1 MHIGLVQPAA
11 TPSLL
16 VDLPPLLVIL
26 MPVTLVTA
34 GEINITLPWPENLP
48 YKGKKKQLR
57 AFHLERKRVKRT
69 DLKANSHAV
78 FALGESFS
86 HAPMEEVLGA
96 NVSQC
101 LHTPNTAK

>member
-16 VDLPPLLVIL
+16 VDLPQLLVIL

-48 YKGKKKQLR
+48 YKGKKKTAQG
-57 AFHLERKRVKRT
+57 F
-69 DLKANSHAV
+69 S
-78 FALGESFS
+78 LGEKEGEKNRLESKF
-86 HAPMEEVLGA
+86 PWCFCFG
-96 NVSQC
+96 
-101 LHTPNTAK
+101 